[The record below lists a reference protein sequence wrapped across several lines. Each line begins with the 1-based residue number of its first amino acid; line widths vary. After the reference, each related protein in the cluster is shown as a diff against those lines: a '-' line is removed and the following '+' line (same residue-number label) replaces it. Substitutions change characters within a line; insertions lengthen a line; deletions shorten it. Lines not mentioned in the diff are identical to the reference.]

1 MDVAGVQ
8 TPTRQMLPHR
18 PSLPAHTFRPHS
30 TWDRVAIFA
39 TVAMAAMLN
48 GLPAGAASSATPA
61 AGGAADTWRLWRCE
75 LSYMPARST
84 WVRRVALRADTRR
97 VLQVRIDGQDTHSF
111 AVRDTLVLTSMDGE
125 HIAFDVGSGL
135 WESDFRS
142 AAQGRGR
149 CEPED

>member
-1 MDVAGVQ
+1 
-8 TPTRQMLPHR
+8 
-18 PSLPAHTFRPHS
+18 
-30 TWDRVAIFA
+30 
-39 TVAMAAMLN
+39 MAAMLN
-48 GLPAGAASSATPA
+48 GPPAGAASSATPA
-61 AGGAADTWRLWRCE
+61 ASGAADTWRLWRCE
-75 LSYMPARST
+75 LSYVPARST

-97 VLQVRIDGQDTHSF
+97 VLQVRIDGQDTHTF